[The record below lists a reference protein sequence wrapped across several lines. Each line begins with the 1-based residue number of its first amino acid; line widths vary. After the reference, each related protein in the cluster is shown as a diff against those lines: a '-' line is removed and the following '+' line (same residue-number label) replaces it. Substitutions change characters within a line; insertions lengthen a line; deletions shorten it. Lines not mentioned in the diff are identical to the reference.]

1 MKRKDVMGCHPN
13 EELGAAHYFMQ
24 PLHIYEEYQDASRL
38 WYSYPSYY
46 NTSSPDFHY
55 AKRTTPRSAGIIVT

>member
-13 EELGAAHYFMQ
+13 EELAAAHYLKQ

-38 WYSYPSYY
+38 WYSYP
-46 NTSSPDFHY
+46 
-55 AKRTTPRSAGIIVT
+55 